1 MLNQNLIGKKWNTRE
16 SVFKRNKIN
25 KERGKKAW
33 YNLKLNKNVKNDI
46 KYNILKKYY
55 KKP

>member
-1 MLNQNLIGKKWNTRE
+1 MLNQNLIGKKWNTGE